1 MSSHDNPIRATLVGV
16 FSQHR
21 LSHMKFRSLLRQVIP
36 TPAFFA
42 LSFGMVWPAH
52 AQQAS
57 SPIGLFEAHADIGIT
72 PKPGSAT
79 YDDSTSEYR
88 ITGGGANMWGAKD
101 AFHFVWKKVS
111 GDFTLTADALLIGTG
126 AEEHRKAVIAVR
138 QSLEPNSAYADVAL
152 HGDGLIALQYRP
164 VPDAETSE
172 VRAFE
177 PKPPIHAAYRIRLE
191 RHGGQLTMRTGVP
204 GTELV
209 AAYTPVTIDFRGTL
223 YVGLGVCS
231 HEANVLETAVFS
243 HVELRELP
251 ATANDLNPTKVHSDL
266 SVYDLTTKTV
276 SVVYAAD
283 TLWEAPNWT
292 PDGKY
297 LMSNSGG
304 QLYRIDVT
312 GKTQPE
318 RVGLDPGYAANND
331 HGLSPDGKWLAISA
345 QHGGAKASQ
354 VYVAD
359 ANGGKPR
366 LITPQMPSYF
376 HGWSPDGKWLA
387 FVGERNN
394 NFDIFRIPV
403 TGGQEERLTTDAG
416 FDDGPDYSVDGK
428 WIYINSNR
436 AGGWDIWRFPAD
448 GAGPNDSKAERITD
462 DAQEDWFPHPSPDG
476 KWIAFLSFPP
486 GTPGHDTKTSVHLRM
501 MPATQP
507 PVPATAGGTA
517 IEDWSES
524 IQVLTE
530 FFGGQGTINV
540 NSWSPD
546 SKKFAFVS
554 YRPLP

>member
-1 MSSHDNPIRATLVGV
+1 
-16 FSQHR
+16 
-21 LSHMKFRSLLRQVIP
+21 MKSRVLLRPIIS
-36 TPAFFA
+36 TPARFI
-42 LSFGMVWPAH
+42 LLFGLVSTAP
-52 AQQAS
+52 AQQPATS
-57 SPIGLFEAHADIGIT
+57 LGIFEAHSDVGIT

-79 YDDSTSEYR
+79 YDPATAEYR
-88 ITGGGANMWGAKD
+88 VTGGGANMWAGVD
-101 AFHFVWKKVS
+101 AFHFVWKKVN
-111 GDFTLTADALLIGTG
+111 GDFDLSALVNLVGAG
-126 AEEHRKAVIAVR
+126 AEEHRKAALVVR
-138 QSLEPNSAYADVAL
+138 QSLDPGAAYADVAV
-152 HGDGLIALQYRP
+152 HGDGLTALQFRP
-164 VPDAETSE
+164 VAGAETAE
-172 VRAFE
+172 VRSPVSA
-177 PKPPIHAAYRIRLE
+177 PGSVLLSRRGA
-191 RHGGQLTMRTGVP
+191 QLTMSAGSAARTDPFVP
-204 GTELV
+204 SG
-209 AAYTPVTIDFRGTL
+209 PVTIEFTGPV

-231 HEANVLETAVFS
+231 HDANVLETAVFS
-243 HVELRELP
+243 KVVLRELP
-251 ATANDLNPTKVHSDL
+251 ATANNLNPTRVHSDL

-276 SVVYAAD
+276 SVVYSAD

-304 QLYRIDVT
+304 KLYRIDVT
-312 GKTQPE
+312 GKAQPE
-318 RVGLDPGYAANND
+318 RVGLDASYEANND

-366 LITPQMPSYF
+366 LITPHMPSYF

-394 NFDIFRIPV
+394 NFDIYRIAV
-403 TGGQEERLTTDAG
+403 TGGQEQRLTSDPG
-416 FDDGPDYSVDGK
+416 FDDGPDYSRGDSANDSKDGK

-448 GAGPNDSKAERITD
+448 GAGPGDSKAERITN
-462 DAQEDWFPHPSPDG
+462 DAQQDWFPHPSPDG

-501 MPATQP
+501 MSASEP
-507 PVPATAGGTA
+507 PVPAASPAGSA
-517 IEDWSES
+517 IEDWSDS
-524 IQVLTE
+524 IQILTE

-554 YRPLP
+554 YRLLP